1 MTAADE
7 TNGRDFVGYGGRPPV
22 VRWPGGARIAVS
34 FVINLEEGSEQS
46 VLDGDS
52 HGETLGEV
60 SRAPAAGERDLA
72 MESFFEYG
80 SRAGVWRLIDLFDQ
94 FGLPV
99 SMYACPVAL
108 RRTPQLANY
117 LSGAAQH
124 EIVCHGYRWEEVSRL
139 TPDLERD
146 HIHRAY
152 DLLKVLTGRAP
163 SGWYCR
169 YAPSARTRA
178 LLVEHGGF
186 HYDCDSYADDLPY
199 VVSVN
204 GREWC
209 VVPHALDANDIK
221 FWRGGFAKGDDFF
234 AYLKDTFD
242 CLYREGATHPKMMT
256 ISLHCRIAGRPGR
269 AEGLRRFVEYIG
281 GIDNVWVA
289 TRGQIADAFMK
300 S

>member
-1 MTAADE
+1 MTAEEASE
-7 TNGRDFVGYGGRPPV
+7 RDFVGYGRCPPV
-22 VRWPGGARIAVS
+22 MRWPGGARIAVS
-34 FVINLEEGSEQS
+34 FVINLEEGAEQS

-52 HGETLGEV
+52 YGETLGEV
-60 SRAPAAGERDLA
+60 TRAPAPGERDLA

-108 RRTPQLANY
+108 QRNPELAAY
-117 LSGAAQH
+117 LSGAMQH

-139 TPDLERD
+139 TRETERD
-146 HIHRAY
+146 HIHQAY
-152 DLLKVLTGRAP
+152 ELLKTLTGRVP
-163 SGWYCR
+163 TGWYCR
-169 YAPSARTRA
+169 YAPSVHTRK

-199 VVSVN
+199 FVSVD
-204 GREWC
+204 GQKWC

-234 AYLKDTFD
+234 SYLKDTFD
-242 CLYREGATHPKMMT
+242 CLYREGAEHPKMMT
-256 ISLHCRIAGRPGR
+256 ISLHCRIVGRPAR
-269 AEGLRRFVEYIG
+269 AEGLRRFVEYIS
-281 GIDNVWVA
+281 GIENVWFA
-289 TRGQIADAFMK
+289 TRGQIADSLMN